1 MLNDITIGQYYPTGS
16 IIHRLDPRVKIF
28 VTFLY
33 MILLFMVKS
42 FIGFLGMFLLL
53 VIPVVLSKVPVS
65 YLLKGLKGLI
75 IIILFTVCLNMFMT
89 PGTVLYKIGFLK
101 ITDNGLRNAVLMA
114 VRLILLV
121 TGTSLLTLVTSP
133 ISLTDGMERLMKK
146 VPLVKN
152 YAHELAMM
160 MSIAL
165 RFIPTLMEETTRII
179 NAQKSRGADFES
191 GNIISRAKAFITVL
205 IPLFLSAFQRAED
218 LALAMEARCYRGGE
232 NRTRMKELKYSK
244 ADSYAYMYGALMLI
258 FTIATNILH
267 SKGIL

>member
-16 IIHRLDPRVKIF
+16 VIHKLDPRVKIF

-33 MILLFMVKS
+33 MILLFMIKS
-42 FIGFLGMFLLL
+42 FIGFLGMFIMLI
-53 VIPVVLSKVPVS
+53 IPVIMSKVPVS
-65 YLLKGLKGLI
+65 YLIRGLKGLI
-75 IIILFTVCLNMFMT
+75 FIILFTVCLNMFMT
-89 PGTVLYKIGFLK
+89 PGNVIYQIGFLK
-101 ITDNGLRNAVLMA
+101 ITDTGLNNAILMA

-146 VPLVKN
+146 VPILKH
-152 YAHELAMM
+152 YSHELAMM

-191 GNIISRAKAFITVL
+191 GNVIKRAKAFIPVL

-232 NRTRMKELKYSK
+232 NRTRMKELKYQRI
-244 ADSYAYMYGALMLI
+244 DFIAYFYGI
-258 FTIATNILH
+258 FMILFTVVTNILNV
-267 SKGIL
+267 KGII

>member
-16 IIHRLDPRVKIF
+16 IIHKLDPRSKI
-28 VTFLY
+28 VATFMY
-33 MILLFMVKS
+33 MILLFIVKS
-42 FIGFLGMFLLL
+42 FIGFLGMFILLL
-53 VIPVVLSKVPVS
+53 IPLIISKVPVG
-65 YLLKGLKGLI
+65 YLLRGLKALI

-89 PGTVLYKIGFLK
+89 PGNVIYQLGFLK
-101 ITDNGLRNAVLMA
+101 ITDKGLHNAILMA
-114 VRLILLV
+114 VRLVLLV

-133 ISLTDGMERLMKK
+133 ISLTDGLERLMKK
-146 VPLVKN
+146 VPLLKR
-152 YAHELAMM
+152 YAHELSMM

-191 GNIISRAKAFITVL
+191 GNLINRAKAFIPVL

-232 NRTRMKELKYSK
+232 NRTRMKELKYTK
-244 ADSYAYMYGALMLI
+244 YDGYAYFYVIFMII
-258 FTIATNILH
+258 FTVVTNLLYI
-267 SKGIL
+267 KGII